1 MFSLKSLTLNTA
13 HCIYDFRENVCSL
26 PYTVIM
32 NSQVYHRAL
41 AQARPVNG
49 ATLKDL
55 LNREQKDKPNF
66 LIKAK
71 CRDRLCAWKFMVPQ
85 TPTWCENWTA
95 VYNSSFQWGRQV
107 RPTMSNTCIIS
118 GSSQECLQCNMS
130 FSTQLAQPQLKNQQH
145 PTHWVLQTL
154 HCSTVITVLRVS
166 RSCRN
171 LLRSECNWKC
181 QMKTVGYIW
190 KF

>member
-1 MFSLKSLTLNTA
+1 MYSSLS
-13 HCIYDFRENVCSL
+13 
-26 PYTVIM
+26 YTVILY
-32 NSQVYHRAL
+32 NNQVHHLAL
-41 AQARPVNG
+41 AQSRTVNG
-49 ATLKDL
+49 TTPKDL
-55 LNREQKDKPNF
+55 LTKEQKDKLNF

-71 CRDRLCAWKFMVPQ
+71 WRDGLCAWKFTVPQ
-85 TPTWCENWTA
+85 PPTRCENQTM
-95 VYNSSFQWGRQV
+95 VYNSSLQWGRQV

-130 FSTQLAQPQLKNQQH
+130 FSTQLVQPQLKKQQH